1 MTKNLTDAQ
10 SSFIDEE
17 FLKLGAEQNVR
28 VLAGVMAASA
38 ILAWI
43 AALEV
48 GAVAATAWLGI
59 VGLTQFV
66 RVKVES
72 RAANQACA
80 PLNARLRWRIA
91 VAALCGAIQA
101 LCLIAFPLL
110 AVAERS
116 FYSLVL
122 LGLATGAVANSA
134 GHFRTV
140 VAYAAPMVLPLV
152 VLWPLYA
159 PAGSSAWLGPALG
172 VLIIFYAGVLL
183 GFAESAWRTFD
194 DSCRIRFRDVEL
206 NERLRSALEVA
217 EGANR
222 AKTRFLA
229 AASHDLRQPL
239 HTMVLL
245 TSALSLRQLDP
256 RSTGIV
262 KLLGEVTETLSSQLD
277 DLLDISKLDAGVVEV
292 NRRTVAVTEVM
303 AHHFAEME
311 AVIAARGLS
320 AHLRGSSPSFVS
332 TDPQLL
338 ARILRNLTH
347 NAVKFTDQGSVTLEV
362 MDEGDEVVIAV
373 QDTGRGIPS
382 QQHEDVFLEFF
393 QAGNPE
399 RDRSKGLGL
408 GLSIV
413 KRLAGLLGIRI
424 SMQSQPSIGSRF
436 ELRLVRTSSSASATP
451 AASRGSSREA
461 FDLHVLVVDD
471 ETSVRASMRILLEE
485 LGCDCAEASSTEQA
499 RERAAVRRPDLVL
512 ADFRLRESDSGLLT
526 LDAVD
531 AVCGPVPG
539 VLVSGDTAPERLR
552 EARGAG
558 RRMLHKPLSLDDL
571 KQELQ
576 VARAAKTGQ
585 EGRSHD
591 SRPTETR

>member
-10 SSFIDEE
+10 SSFIEEE

-48 GAVAATAWLGI
+48 GAVAATAWLMI
-59 VGLTQFV
+59 VGLSQFI

-72 RAANQACA
+72 KAANQASA
-80 PLNARLRWRIA
+80 PLQARMRWRIG
-91 VAALCGAIQA
+91 VAGLCGMVQA
-101 LCLIAFPLL
+101 LCLTAFPTL

-140 VAYAAPMVLPLV
+140 VAYAAPMVLPLT
-152 VLWPLYA
+152 VLWPMYA

-183 GFAESAWRTFD
+183 GFAESAWHTFD

-245 TSALSLRQLDP
+245 TSALSLRPLDP
-256 RSTGIV
+256 RSSGIV

-277 DLLDISKLDAGVVEV
+277 DLLDISKLDAGVVDV
-292 NRRTVAVTEVM
+292 NRRTLAVTEVM
-303 AHHFAEME
+303 AQHFAEME
-311 AVIAARGLS
+311 GVIAARGLC
-320 AHLRGSSPSFVS
+320 ARLRCSSSSFVS

-347 NAVKFTDQGSVTLEV
+347 NAVKFTDHGSVTLEV
-362 MDEGDEVVIAV
+362 MDEADEVVIAV
-373 QDTGRGIPS
+373 EDTGRGIPL

-399 RDRSKGLGL
+399 RDRAKGLGL

-424 SMQSQPSIGSRF
+424 TMKSQPGIGSRF
-436 ELRLVRTSSSASATP
+436 ELRLARASVVASTTP
-451 AASRGSSREA
+451 GSSRGSEREV

-471 ETSVRASMRILLEE
+471 EKSVRASMCILLEE
-485 LGCDCAEASSTEQA
+485 MGCVCAEASSTEQA
-499 RERAAVRRPDLVL
+499 RESAAVRRPDLVL
-512 ADFRLRESDSGLLT
+512 ADFRLREGDSGLLA

-531 AVCGPVPG
+531 TECGPVPG

-552 EARGAG
+552 EARRAG
-558 RRMLHKPLSLDDL
+558 RRLLHKPLSLDDL

-576 VARAAKTGQ
+576 VARAFRTCQK
-585 EGRSHD
+585 ERSDD
-591 SRPTETR
+591 SKPTEAE